1 MRVQLRLR
9 MYGEASYQGE
19 GRLNIVR
26 LWLLVLW
33 LEERILIFC
42 LTVTTCL
49 NSLRDSD
56 RQEIT
61 AKQRRDW
68 QGRHFSSGNMVPES
82 QAR

>member
-1 MRVQLRLR
+1 

-19 GRLNIVR
+19 GHLNIVR

-49 NSLRDSD
+49 NPLRDSD

-68 QGRHFSSGNMVPES
+68 RGRHVVSHFSSGNMVPES